1 MNKLD
6 VVQFLI
12 TEIKYEEEL
21 YKVIEDDKGQARK
34 QAKMNKD
41 EDKWGWNDYKY
52 RQWNGRNYSKSRI
65 KNNCKKIRQILS
77 DISKEVK

>member
-21 YKVIEDDKGQARK
+21 YKVIEADIENMMADFTVQQGL
-34 QAKMNKD
+34 
-41 EDKWGWNDYKY
+41 
-52 RQWNGRNYSKSRI
+52 
-65 KNNCKKIRQILS
+65 KII
-77 DISKEVK
+77 VKR